1 MNSGEIQPSLVTLT
15 CRFQCILAANVRSGQ
30 RESDGW
36 QEHSRLFISSTF
48 ARCIQST
55 DLRNNLK
62 VAQTNVSFLRPLH
75 TGERFTHVINLQV
88 IIFELLFLSFGLY
101 TVKKRLFFSWGR
113 SICLSICTANKKA
126 STSHITPHDNGKLDD
141 CVCHGRV
148 LYDKEHDIMKAIRQ
162 RWLWMSNSDCCCIY
176 AWFIDGQLYPS
187 VLSLNPPDY
196 FNILTHLKEEVL
208 EPSNRKLRWMCLSTS
223 WSVQPHRPSCHKIQT
238 SESIANLC
246 RWRCEQFWC
255 KYFAFWDHFFV
266 KPAACQGL
274 TLPLLYVPVFILLKV
289 YYVVLGK
296 TFYAFFLC
304 LKLNKQIPPLVF
316 MTEST
321 NQLEKNNT
329 WRTPPPLEHQ
339 TIFWRSY

>member
-1 MNSGEIQPSLVTLT
+1 MWLICRSL
-15 CRFQCILAANVRSGQ
+15 F
-30 RESDGW
+30 
-36 QEHSRLFISSTF
+36 SSCCF
-48 ARCIQST
+48 CHL
-55 DLRNNLK
+55 D
-62 VAQTNVSFLRPLH
+62 
-75 TGERFTHVINLQV
+75 FTQQ
-88 IIFELLFLSFGLY
+88 
-101 TVKKRLFFSWGR
+101 KRDFFFSWGR

-141 CVCHGRV
+141 CVCHGCV

-176 AWFIDGQLYPS
+176 VWFIDGQLYPS

-208 EPSNRKLRWMCLSTS
+208 EPCNRKLRWMCLSTS

-255 KYFAFWDHFFV
+255 KYFAFWDNFFV